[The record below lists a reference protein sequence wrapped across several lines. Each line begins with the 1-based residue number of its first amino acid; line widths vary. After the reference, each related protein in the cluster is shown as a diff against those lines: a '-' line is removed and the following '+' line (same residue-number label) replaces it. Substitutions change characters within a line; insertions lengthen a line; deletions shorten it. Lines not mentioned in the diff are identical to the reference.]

1 MFAIHK
7 MHRPRRKG
15 NGFFRD
21 AMYHTQRFGRGV
33 DSFFRKS
40 GPMLRD
46 ISAAVAPLVAPSNP
60 ALAAGLAVGGQAA
73 GSYSALR
80 DKLDAAP

>member
-40 GPMLRD
+40 GPMLQQLAT
-46 ISAAVAPLVAPSNP
+46 SVAPLVAQSNP
-60 ALAAGLAVGGQAA
+60 GIAAGIAVGGQAA
-73 GSYSALR
+73 GSYIALR
-80 DKLDAAP
+80 DRLDDAS

>member
-1 MFAIHK
+1 
-7 MHRPRRKG
+7 MHRPRRNG

-40 GPMLRD
+40 GPMLQQL
-46 ISAAVAPLVAPSNP
+46 STAVAPLVAPSNP

-80 DKLDAAP
+80 DKLDAAS